1 MHHHRELK
9 GLFEASQSDSVVSGV
24 CRNVLEMFV
33 RVEKDRAFHPE
44 GIVFVFSS
52 QPLARGWDITAFE
65 HFRQCS
71 FFPFKAETCVTML
84 QKNANRGSE

>member
-24 CRNVLEMFV
+24 GRNVLEMFV

-52 QPLARGWDITAFE
+52 EPLARG
-65 HFRQCS
+65 
-71 FFPFKAETCVTML
+71 FKAETCLMML
-84 QKNANRGSE
+84 QKAANRGSE